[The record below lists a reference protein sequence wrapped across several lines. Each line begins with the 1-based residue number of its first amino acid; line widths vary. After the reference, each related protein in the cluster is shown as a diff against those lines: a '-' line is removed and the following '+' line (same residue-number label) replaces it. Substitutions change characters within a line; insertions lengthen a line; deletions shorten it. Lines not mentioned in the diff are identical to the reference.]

1 MKAVTMYR
9 PATFEN
15 ALNDFNHYLESF
27 FDDSPLTASLVA
39 PLATGTRVLN
49 RLPPVDIRE
58 TGNAYIIEADL
69 PGYDEKSI
77 EVQVNGGTLTIESKK
92 EDEKEAKSPDGAYLL
107 QERRKFSFSRS
118 FSLPDTADPETVSA
132 SFKNGI
138 LSLEIKKR
146 AETQKRIIEIK

>member
-9 PATFEN
+9 PATLEN
-15 ALNDFNHYLESF
+15 AVNDFNRYMGAF
-27 FDDSPLTASLVA
+27 FDDSPLNA
-39 PLATGTRVLN
+39 PLAAGARVLN
-49 RLPPVDIRE
+49 RLPPVDVRE

-92 EDEKEAKSPDGAYLL
+92 EDAKEAKAAEGAYLL

-146 AETQKRIIEIK
+146 AETQKRIIQING